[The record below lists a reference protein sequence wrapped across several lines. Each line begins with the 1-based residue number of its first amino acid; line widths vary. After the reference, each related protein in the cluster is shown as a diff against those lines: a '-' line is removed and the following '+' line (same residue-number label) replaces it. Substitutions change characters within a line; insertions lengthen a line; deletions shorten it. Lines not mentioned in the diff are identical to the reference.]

1 MPHEVEIQVPE
12 VAIGGIFSTLNQ
24 RRGVVFS
31 QEQRIGTPMFT
42 VKAHLPVVESFGF
55 NASLRAATGGQAFP
69 QLVFDH
75 WEVMAGCMF
84 FCLQLSAIF
93 GTYFCL
99 SSQLLLRRA
108 ASSKNWLGTS
118 EHARV
123 LRSVNLI
130 PGKYVY

>member
-1 MPHEVEIQVPE
+1 MTSFEVEIQVPE

-84 FCLQLSAIF
+84 FCLQWSSAF
-93 GTYFCL
+93 VAYSCVSL
-99 SSQLLLRRA
+99 QLLLRRA
-108 ASSKNWLGTS
+108 ASSKN
-118 EHARV
+118 
-123 LRSVNLI
+123 
-130 PGKYVY
+130 